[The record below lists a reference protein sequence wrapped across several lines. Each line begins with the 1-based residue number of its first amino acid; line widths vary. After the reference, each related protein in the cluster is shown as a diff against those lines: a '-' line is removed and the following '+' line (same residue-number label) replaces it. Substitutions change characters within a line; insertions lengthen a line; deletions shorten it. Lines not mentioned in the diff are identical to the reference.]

1 MTAGFG
7 IGSSMR
13 RARRLATACA
23 LVAALGALA
32 ALGGCSAER
41 HDFALLAADHNAQLT
56 TARNDEMRDFVLA
69 TDARER
75 GSLERELGL
84 IAQLGEAEIE
94 AKFAADLA
102 AATELVT
109 LETKVAS
116 AVGAE
121 SRPLVAAESRRVVA
135 ADKVVAL
142 VAAQNAS
149 RAATRAA
156 IAKQRKEITAILD
169 AELKAWLNDPKAR
182 QQDRIAAALSVYA
195 RQNSEF
201 ARFMQD
207 TGAKL
212 GVVIPG
218 VAK

>member
-1 MTAGFG
+1 MPVFVRPR
-7 IGSSMR
+7 S
-13 RARRLATACA
+13 LA
-23 LVAALGALA
+23 LSAALFALA
-32 ALGGCSAER
+32 GCTSGCSAER

-56 TARNDEMRDFVLA
+56 TARNDEFREFALS

-75 GSLERELGL
+75 ASLERELGL
-84 IAQLGEAEIE
+84 IAQLGEATID

-102 AATELVT
+102 AATELV
-109 LETKVAS
+109 AS
-116 AVGAE
+116 AAGAD
-121 SRPLVAAESRRVVA
+121 SRPLFAAESRRVVA

-149 RAATRAA
+149 RAATRDAVAA
-156 IAKQRKEITAILD
+156 KRKEITAILD

>member
-1 MTAGFG
+1 MPVFVRPR
-7 IGSSMR
+7 S
-13 RARRLATACA
+13 LA
-23 LVAALGALA
+23 LSAALFALA
-32 ALGGCSAER
+32 GCTSGCSAER

-56 TARNDEMRDFVLA
+56 TARNDEFREFALS

-75 GSLERELGL
+75 ASLERELGL
-84 IAQLGEAEIE
+84 IAQLGEAHIE

-102 AATELVT
+102 AATELV
-109 LETKVAS
+109 AS

-121 SRPLVAAESRRVVA
+121 SRPLVAVGTVA
-135 ADKVVAL
+135 AL
-142 VAAQNAS
+142 VAGQNAA
-149 RAATRAA
+149 RAATRDA
-156 IAKQRKEITAILD
+156 IAAKRKEITAILD